1 MQRILELLVPGTFKY
16 HKSKIRYPQVKGTL
30 GRASYKTTPL
40 QVLGR
45 CGYVRND
52 HFRGVVYKSIVG
64 TSLTFLWTWG
74 VPNPFNNQ
82 PLFEVEE
89 FCGIVIGAKANVRKN
104 SFATMCYET

>member
-1 MQRILELLVPGTFKY
+1 MYRCDRYSPATRNVSIIHSLISHFFFVQRILELLVHGTFKY
-16 HKSKIRYPQVKGTL
+16 HKSKIRYPQVK

-64 TSLTFLWTWG
+64 TSLTFL
-74 VPNPFNNQ
+74 
-82 PLFEVEE
+82 
-89 FCGIVIGAKANVRKN
+89 
-104 SFATMCYET
+104 